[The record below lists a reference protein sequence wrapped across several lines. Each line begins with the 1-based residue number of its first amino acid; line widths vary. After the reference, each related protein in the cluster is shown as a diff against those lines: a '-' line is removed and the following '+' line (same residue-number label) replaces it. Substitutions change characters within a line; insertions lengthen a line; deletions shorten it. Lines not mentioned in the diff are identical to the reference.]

1 MSDRPK
7 HHFRRLV
14 PFGLIWGF
22 FTGIVLHFWWNGFT
36 FNQGL
41 AYWLTLALIW
51 GGAGLLW
58 AYLTA
63 KYSKRKTPNSKP
75 SSKEV
80 S

>member
-1 MSDRPK
+1 MVS
-7 HHFRRLV
+7 
-14 PFGLIWGF
+14 
-22 FTGIVLHFWWNGFT
+22 
-36 FNQGL
+36 NQGL